1 MHWDKSDLL
10 FLPVGGSE
18 EIGMNANLYHYDDK
32 WILVDFG
39 ISFPDET
46 DLGVDVLL
54 PDYEFIKSLGD
65 KFLGIFLTHGH
76 EDHIGAIPYFTD
88 SIKCPIWGTSFTI
101 ALLKRKLKEKNKS
114 DKIILKTFNIDEMFE
129 LGPFKLKAIRTSH
142 SIPDPVSILISTKK
156 GNIFHSGDWKLDNS
170 SNINENIDIN
180 DFRSLGKDGIL
191 AMVCDST
198 NALVEGRTPS
208 EDFAYKG
215 LLETIINLEGTVLVT
230 CFSSNI
236 SRIKSLLDIAKKSD
250 RSVLIIGRALLR
262 AIDAAEEVG
271 ILDNLP
277 DLLSLKDLNL
287 IPRSNVLIISTG
299 SQGEPNSAL
308 NRISRGAD
316 KFIKLKKGDSIIFSS
331 RKIPGNENAILKVQT
346 RFLEMGVKIITDD
359 DKNVHV
365 SGHPSKDEL
374 VDMYSYI
381 KPKIS
386 IPVHGTREHIDA
398 HAELARQ
405 CQVPIII
412 KPKNGDVIK
421 LNGSTPNVISKID
434 FVNHVY
440 DAGEIVPITNERFA
454 IRRHSLW
461 NGFVSVSVV
470 INEEGYLVA
479 PPQISQIGV
488 SYSNT
493 MDNFLIGVSLK
504 IEILID
510 DNMLNISKSDDDIIN
525 KIKKIIRS
533 DFKSTFLKRP
543 VVSVHINRV
552 Q

>member
-1 MHWDKSDLL
+1 MYWDKSDLL

-46 DLGVDVLL
+46 DLGIDILL

-65 KFLGIFLTHGH
+65 KFLGIILTHGH
-76 EDHIGAIPYFTD
+76 EDHIGAIPYFSD
-88 SIKCPIWGTSFTI
+88 FINCPIWGTPFTL
-101 ALLKRKLKEKNKS
+101 ALLKRKLNENNKNNKIQLRTLNINEKF
-114 DKIILKTFNIDEMFE
+114 DI
-129 LGPFKLKAIRTSH
+129 GPFKLKAIRTTH
-142 SIPDPVSILISTKK
+142 SIPDPVSILISTKI

-180 DFRSLGKDGIL
+180 DYRSLGKDGIL

-208 EDFAYKG
+208 EDFAYDG
-215 LLETIINLEGTVLVT
+215 LMEIIPKISGMVIVT

-236 SRIKSLLDIAKKSD
+236 SRIKSLLDIAKKTD

-262 AIDAAEEVG
+262 AIDAAREVG

-277 DLLSLKDLNL
+277 DLLNINHLNL
-287 IPRSNVLIISTG
+287 IPRNNVLIISTG

-308 NRISRGAD
+308 NRISRGDD
-316 KFIKLKKGDSIIFSS
+316 KYINLKKGDAIIFSS
-331 RKIPGNENAILKVQT
+331 RKIPGNENAIMKVQN
-346 RFLEMGVKIITDD
+346 RFLDMGVEIITDD
-359 DKNVHV
+359 NKNIHV

-398 HAELARQ
+398 HAELAHQ
-405 CQVPIII
+405 CQVPQII

-421 LNGSTPNVISKID
+421 LSGPNPSVVSKID
-434 FVNHVY
+434 FTCNVY
-440 DAGEIVPITNERFA
+440 DAGEIVPINNERFTV
-454 IRRHSLW
+454 RRHSLW
-461 NGFVSVSVV
+461 NGFVCVSIV
-470 INEEGYLVA
+470 INEEGYLA
-479 PPQISQIGV
+479 SPPKISQVGV
-488 SYSNT
+488 SDSNS
-493 MDNFLIGVSLK
+493 MKNFLVNITLN
-504 IEILID
+504 IENLID
-510 DNMLNISKSDDDIIN
+510 ENSAKILKSDDDIIVF
-525 KIKKIIRS
+525 KIKKLIRS
-533 DFKSTFLKRP
+533 EFKSTFLKRP
-543 VVSVHINRV
+543 TIIIHINRV
-552 Q
+552 

>member
-1 MHWDKSDLL
+1 MYWDKSDLL

-46 DLGVDVLL
+46 DLGIDVLL

-65 KFLGIFLTHGH
+65 KFLGIILTHGH
-76 EDHIGAIPYFTD
+76 EDHIGAIPYFANI
-88 SIKCPIWGTSFTI
+88 IKCPIWGTPFTI
-101 ALLKRKLKEKNKS
+101 ALLKRKLKENNKN
-114 DKIILKTFNIDEMFE
+114 DKIKLKTLKIDEIFE
-129 LGPFKLKAIRTSH
+129 IGPFKLKAIRTSH
-142 SIPDPVSILISTKK
+142 SIPDPVSILISTKT

-208 EDFAYKG
+208 EDFAYNG
-215 LLETIINLEGTVLVT
+215 LMETISNVKGMVLVT

-262 AIDAAEEVG
+262 AIDAAKEVG

-277 DLLSLKDLNL
+277 DLLSVNDLNL

-308 NRISRGAD
+308 NRISRDAD
-316 KFIKLKKGDSIIFSS
+316 KYIKLKKGDSVIFSS

-346 RFLEMGVKIITDD
+346 RFLEMGVQIITDD

-374 VDMYSYI
+374 IDMYSYI

-398 HAELARQ
+398 HAELAHK
-405 CQVPIII
+405 CQVPKII

-421 LNGSTPNVISKID
+421 LNGSSPNVISKID

-440 DAGEIVPITNERFA
+440 DAGEIVPINNERFTV
-454 IRRHSLW
+454 RRHSLW

-479 PPQISQIGV
+479 PPQISQMGV
-488 SYSNT
+488 SDSNT
-493 MDNFLIGVSLK
+493 MDNFLISISLK
-504 IEILID
+504 IESLID
-510 DNMLNISKSDDDIIN
+510 DNMLSISKSDDDIIN

-533 DFKSTFLKRP
+533 EFKSTFLKRP
-543 VVSVHINRV
+543 AVSVHINRV
-552 Q
+552 

>member
-1 MHWDKSDLL
+1 MYWDKSDLL
-10 FLPVGGSE
+10 FLPVGGSD

-39 ISFPDET
+39 ISFPDES
-46 DLGVDVLL
+46 DLGVDVVL
-54 PDYEFIKSLGD
+54 PDFEFIKSLGD
-65 KFLGIFLTHGH
+65 KFLGIILTHGH
-76 EDHIGAIPYFTD
+76 EDHIGAIPYFAD
-88 SIKCPIWGTSFTI
+88 SINCPIWGTPFTI
-101 ALLKRKLKEKNKS
+101 ALLKRKLKENNKK
-114 DKIILKTFNIDEMFE
+114 DKIKLKTLNIDEIFE

-142 SIPDPVSILISTKK
+142 SIPDPVSILISTKIGK
-156 GNIFHSGDWKLDNS
+156 IFHSGDWKLDSS
-170 SNINENIDIN
+170 SNIDENIDIN
-180 DFRSLGKDGIL
+180 DFRSLGKNGIL

-208 EDFAYKG
+208 EDFAYNG
-215 LLETIINLEGTVLVT
+215 LMETILNVKGMVLVT

-262 AIDAAEEVG
+262 AIDAAKEVG

-277 DLLSLKDLNL
+277 DLLSVNDLDL
-287 IPRSNVLIISTG
+287 IPRSNVLIICTG

-308 NRISRGAD
+308 NRISRDGD
-316 KFIKLKKGDSIIFSS
+316 KYIKLKKGDTIIFSS

-346 RFLEMGVKIITDD
+346 RFLEMGVEIITDD

-398 HAELARQ
+398 HAELAHQ

-421 LNGSTPNVISKID
+421 LNGSSPRVISKID

-440 DAGEIVPITNERFA
+440 DAGEIVPVNNERFTV
-454 IRRHSLW
+454 RRHSLW

-488 SYSNT
+488 SDSNT
-493 MDNFLIGVSLK
+493 MDNFLISISLK
-504 IEILID
+504 IESLID
-510 DNMLNISKSDDDIIN
+510 DNMLSISKSDDDIIN
-525 KIKKIIRS
+525 KIKKMIRS
-533 DFKSTFLKRP
+533 EFKSNFFKRP
-543 VVSVHINRV
+543 AVSVHLNRV
-552 Q
+552 

>member
-46 DLGVDVLL
+46 DLGIDVLL

-76 EDHIGAIPYFTD
+76 EDHIGAIPYFAD
-88 SIKCPIWGTSFTI
+88 SIKCPIWGTPFTI
-101 ALLKRKLKEKNKS
+101 ALLKRKLKEKYKN
-114 DKIILKTFNIDEMFE
+114 DKIELKTLYIDEMFE
-129 LGPFKLKAIRTSH
+129 LGPFKLKAIKTSH

-208 EDFAYKG
+208 EDFAYIG
-215 LLETIINLEGTVLVT
+215 LMETIASVKGTVLVT

-262 AIDAAEEVG
+262 AIDAAKEVG

-277 DLLSLKDLNL
+277 DLLSVNDLNL

-316 KFIKLKKGDSIIFSS
+316 KYIKLKKGDSIIFSS

-346 RFLEMGVKIITDD
+346 RFLEMGVEIITDE

-381 KPKIS
+381 KPNIS

-398 HAELARQ
+398 HAELAHQ

-421 LNGSTPNVISKID
+421 LNGSTPSVISKID

-440 DAGEIVPITNERFA
+440 DAGEIVPITNERFTV
-454 IRRHSLW
+454 RRHSLW

-493 MDNFLIGVSLK
+493 MDNFLISVSLK
-504 IEILID
+504 IENLID
-510 DNMLNISKSDDDIIN
+510 DNMLSISKSDDDIIN

-533 DFKSTFLKRP
+533 EFKSTFLKRP
-543 VVSVHINRV
+543 TVSVHINRV
-552 Q
+552 